1 MTGGHATSRAG
12 RIVVLPS
19 GEIVDLEL
27 ERRELA
33 FGGSAVAAAVR
44 MLHGLAHPVA
54 PVPTAGPAD
63 DELVEID
70 SSGSARRVSALLHRT
85 LDDLA
90 RVRGRNDRDDALVR
104 AEVDA
109 HGHLVG
115 LTVEDDVREMRCHRV
130 EAAIVHAVNTA
141 VLAVVLE
148 RADIH
153 AALRLGLDTASSEDA
168 RRLG

>member
-1 MTGGHATSRAG
+1 MTGGHATTRAG

-19 GEIVDLEL
+19 GEILDLEL
-27 ERRELA
+27 GREELA
-33 FGGSAVAAAVR
+33 FGGAAVAAAVR
-44 MLHGLAHPVA
+44 RLHGLAHPVA
-54 PVPTAGPAD
+54 PVPTAGPAED
-63 DELVEID
+63 DLVD
-70 SSGSARRVSALLHRT
+70 TGSSGSAHRVATLLHRT

-109 HGHLVG
+109 HGRLVG
-115 LTVEDDVREMRCHRV
+115 LTVVDAVREMRCHRV

-141 VLAVVLE
+141 VLAVNLE